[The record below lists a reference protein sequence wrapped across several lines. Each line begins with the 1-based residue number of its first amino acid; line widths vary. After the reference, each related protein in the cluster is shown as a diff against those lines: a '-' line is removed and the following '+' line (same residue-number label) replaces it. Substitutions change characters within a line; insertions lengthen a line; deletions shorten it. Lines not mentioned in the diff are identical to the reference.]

1 MQRLPTLTD
10 DELEAAIDEAHE
22 AMCRASTWRETREH
36 QERMYRLIGQ
46 RTNQRKQTMER
57 EQGLNQWRESDQ

>member
-22 AMCRASTWRETREH
+22 AMCAAPTWAETREH
-36 QERMYRLIGQ
+36 QELMYRLIGQ
-46 RTNQRKQTMER
+46 RTERRKDQMER
-57 EQGLNQWRESDQ
+57 AQGLR